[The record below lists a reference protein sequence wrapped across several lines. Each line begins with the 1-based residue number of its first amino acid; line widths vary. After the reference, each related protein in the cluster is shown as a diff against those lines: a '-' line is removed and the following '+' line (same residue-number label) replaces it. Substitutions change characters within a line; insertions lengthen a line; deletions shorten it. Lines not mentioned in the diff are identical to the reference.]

1 MLVLLSWGLANTV
14 WTNVRHAMDNTIDF
28 KVVAAQLANPEG
40 EAGIKTAAHMNVS
53 NGDMTRHAIDFMEC
67 GTHAHV
73 LEIGPG
79 NGSFAAYVLSKGSG
93 VRYTGVDRSQTMVAQ
108 AREINKQLIT
118 EGRVRFEWTDGLAF
132 PFPDQSFDN
141 VFTVNTLYFWEDPSI
156 QLTEI
161 RRMLKPGGMLC
172 VAIASRAFMEQLP
185 FTAYGF
191 TLYTPEAAQELLLAN
206 GFTVIDTHIR
216 EHKTTGAS
224 KQELIR
230 EEVFIRA
237 R

>member
-1 MLVLLSWGLANTV
+1 
-14 WTNVRHAMDNTIDF
+14 MDNTIDF
-28 KVVAAQLANPEG
+28 KAVAAQLANPEG

-53 NGDMTRHAIDFMEC
+53 NGDMTRHAIDYMEC
-67 GTHAHV
+67 MANAHV

-79 NGSFAAYVLSKGSG
+79 NGSFAAYVLSRAEGI
-93 VRYTGVDRSQTMVAQ
+93 RYTGVDRSRTMVAQ

-118 EGRVRFEWTDGLAF
+118 GGRVRFEWTDGSAF

-141 VFTVNTLYFWEDPSI
+141 VFTVNTLYFWENPSV
-156 QLTEI
+156 QLAEI
-161 RRMLKPGGMLC
+161 RRLLKPGGMLC
-172 VAIASRAFMEQLP
+172 LAIASRVFMEQLP

-206 GFTVIDTHIR
+206 GFAVVDTNIR
-216 EHKTTGAS
+216 EHKTMGAS
-224 KQELIR
+224 KQELMR

-237 R
+237 Q